1 MEQIY
6 LIITAVLVV
15 LVIISIIIGIN
26 NSSKINSILDYSED
40 GDLVENLDKYYN
52 NIRELQKKLKMS
64 QPVNMS
70 ERISGCGSCGDEV
83 C

>member
-52 NIRELQKKLKMS
+52 NIRELQ
-64 QPVNMS
+64 
-70 ERISGCGSCGDEV
+70 
-83 C
+83 

>member
-40 GDLVENLDKYYN
+40 GDLVE
-52 NIRELQKKLKMS
+52 
-64 QPVNMS
+64 VAA
-70 ERISGCGSCGDEV
+70 
-83 C
+83 